1 VIPGKTYTFD
11 TLLQIARRR
20 KWLIVLPALL
30 VGSASAAV
38 IYKLPNLYRSETLI
52 LVVPQRVPESY
63 VRSTV
68 TARIEDRLQSISQ
81 QIMSRTR
88 LEQVITDFNLYA
100 KERADRELMEDII
113 ERMRTRDIGINIIK
127 GDSFRVSYAASDP
140 RTAMRVTERL
150 GSLFI
155 DESLRDREVL
165 ADGTTEFIATQLDE
179 AQRKL
184 VENENKV
191 LEYQRLHDG
200 ELPSQTSANLQGLH
214 NSEMALQSLGEAL
227 NRDRERRIN
236 LERSVADI
244 LESPDAKPAATEAKR
259 SVTVI
264 NLEDELVTQKQ
275 VLLALELKLRPEHP
289 DVKKQRRVVEEL
301 QKRVDAQQL
310 ASDLEVKPAPVASAV
325 VMDAGKRKRLTDA
338 RIELDNLD
346 RQIQGKT
353 AEESRLQGMV
363 GMYQARI
370 AAAPLREA
378 ELAALTRDYETFQQS
393 YRTLL
398 QKKEESQMSANLEKR
413 QIGEQ
418 FKILDPARMPE
429 KPASPDRPRLY
440 LIAMVAALVVGFGVA
455 ALMEFFDRTLRS
467 EADVR
472 AALNLMVLATIP
484 YMRESA
490 AAARRRL
497 RRNVAIAVVATMVL
511 AVCATVAWTFLR

>member
-1 VIPGKTYTFD
+1 MIPGKTYTLD
-11 TLLQIARRR
+11 DLWEIVLRR

-30 VGSASAAV
+30 VGAVSAAV

-68 TARIEDRLQSISQ
+68 TARIEDRLQAISQ
-81 QIMSRTR
+81 QVMSRTR

-100 KERADRELMEDII
+100 KERADKVLMEDII
-113 ERMRTRDIGINIIK
+113 ERMRMRDIGINIIR

-165 ADGTTEFIATQLDE
+165 ADGTTEFIATQLAE

-184 VENENKV
+184 VETENKV

-200 ELPSQTSANLQGLH
+200 ELPSQTAANLQAQH
-214 NSEMALQSLGEAL
+214 NAEMALQSLGEAL
-227 NRDRERRIN
+227 NRDRERRIT
-236 LERSVADI
+236 LERTVADI
-244 LESPDAKPAATEAKR
+244 LDAPDAKPAADAPR
-259 SVTVI
+259 PAATV
-264 NLEDELVTQKQ
+264 NLDQELTVQRQ
-275 VLLALELKLRPEHP
+275 ALLAIELRLRPEHP
-289 DVKKQRRVVEEL
+289 DVRKQRRVVEEL
-301 QKRVDAQQL
+301 EKRVAAQQL
-310 ASDLEVKPAPVASAV
+310 ESDLTAKPGPVASAV
-325 VMDAGKRKRLTDA
+325 VMDSGKRKRLTDA

-353 AEESRLQGMV
+353 AEEIRLQGV
-363 GMYQARI
+363 VAMYQARI
-370 AAAPLREA
+370 TAAPLREA

-429 KPASPDRPRLY
+429 KPASPNRPRLY
-440 LIAMVAALVVGFGVA
+440 LLAMVAALAVGFGTA
-455 ALMEFFDRTLRS
+455 ALMEFLDRTLRS

-472 AALNLMVLATIP
+472 AALNLMVLATVP

-497 RRNVAIAVVATMVL
+497 RRNVAVAVVATMVL